1 MEGVFPVAPD
11 ISLVFHPGFLVEN
24 LKWYTVKCILYKGEK
39 KGETNI
45 LKTFG
50 SNFCLNL
57 EEYFLFISVLM
68 FLSTGMFNM
77 HCIHLV
83 MVRLHVPIEEGWKQK
98 ARQRSSRLF
107 GGQNLFNSLPHLLFC
122 LGQFERKGLIHPT
135 FLQINRGKTASAARN

>member
-1 MEGVFPVAPD
+1 
-11 ISLVFHPGFLVEN
+11 
-24 LKWYTVKCILYKGEK
+24 
-39 KGETNI
+39 
-45 LKTFG
+45 
-50 SNFCLNL
+50 
-57 EEYFLFISVLM
+57 M

-107 GGQNLFNSLPHLLFC
+107 GGQNLFNSLPHLMFC

-135 FLQINRGKTASAARN
+135 FLQINRGKTASAARNWTNFVPQTDATTFALSSNSILLLCMYLWIKLKQLKIIFWKLWVTSWGYGPYGVSPLENYRRT